1 MNPPPH
7 HATGGKH
14 HETKRPPASVRAGP
28 PPPSLPQLAGTLA
41 GAALK
46 GGLLVGL
53 MYLLYVALWERP
65 KIFAWFWKLF
75 E

>member
-1 MNPPPH
+1 M
-7 HATGGKH
+7 
-14 HETKRPPASVRAGP
+14 KRSASAPLPQLEPVS
-28 PPPSLPQLAGTLA
+28 PPSLPQLAGTLA

-53 MYLLYVALWERP
+53 MYLLYVALWGRP
-65 KIFAWFWKLF
+65 TIFAWFWKLF